1 LTDLELD
8 RLSELTNIGAGHA
21 ATAFSR
27 LAGRTMWMRVPR
39 VRVPGELSSA
49 HREEEAGTGVFFEF
63 SGCLGAVVGILFS
76 ALECQSL
83 VRMMVGSG
91 VDPDSDESVQ
101 SALMELGNILASHV
115 ASAIADTLGDR
126 LLPSL
131 PILAMHGAG
140 EELYAL
146 AAERTGRDPIRIEC
160 ELTDGTGQ
168 LGGLLVLIPVEE
180 IA

>member
-1 LTDLELD
+1 VTELELD
-8 RLSELTNIGAGHA
+8 RLSELANIGAGHA

-27 LAGRTMWMRVPR
+27 LTGRTMWMRVPR
-39 VRVPGELSSA
+39 VRVPGELGSA

-76 ALECQSL
+76 APECEAL
-83 VRMMVGSG
+83 VRMMVGAG
-91 VDPDSDESVQ
+91 RDPDSDESVQ
-101 SALMELGNILASHV
+101 SALMELGNILASQV

-140 EELYAL
+140 EQLDSL
-146 AAERTGRDPIRIEC
+146 VAERAGGEPIRIEC
-160 ELTDGTGQ
+160 ELTDGTGE
-168 LGGLLVLIPVEE
+168 LGGLLVLIPT
-180 IA
+180 